1 MFGELLVT
9 SFKISRKFS
18 LACGVGIILDGLV
31 SMALFSF
38 GLKSDFLDSYVFKK
52 PSSVLNRHFKWSS
65 SALKH
70 QMSSVA
76 FGAAPQIFVF
86 QI

>member
-52 PSSVLNRHFKWSS
+52 TFLG
-65 SALKH
+65 LK
-70 QMSSVA
+70 QT
-76 FGAAPQIFVF
+76 F
-86 QI
+86 